1 MDLNL
6 GRTRLILDVCAS
18 HSLTLPQAAYLLATA
33 RWETAHTMEPVR
45 EAYYLGSRAEAY
57 RKTLR
62 YYPWYG
68 RGFVQLTWRE
78 NYERAQKELV
88 RDLTTNP
95 DVVMQPD
102 IAAEILVRGCMG
114 GWFTGKKLTDYVRE
128 EYIDFKGARRVV
140 NGTDRAAEIADLAV
154 KYQAALVAE
163 KWGQG
168 VQVSPP
174 AANSSRNPLAALL
187 AALLG
192 AIANII
198 GKGRA

>member
-6 GRTRLILDVCAS
+6 GRTRLILEACAA
-18 HSLTLPQAAYLLATA
+18 HGLTLPQAAYLLATA

-45 EAYYLGSRAEAY
+45 EAYWLSEEWRE
-57 RKTLR
+57 RNLR

-78 NYERAQKELV
+78 NYVLAGLKLD
-88 RDLTTNP
+88 RDLTVDP

-114 GWFTGKKLTDYVRE
+114 GWFTGAKLSDYVRE
-128 EYIDFKGARRVV
+128 GYVDFKGARRVV
-140 NGTDRAAEIADLAV
+140 NGTDRASEIADLAV

-168 VQVSPP
+168 AQVTPP
-174 AANSSRNPLAALL
+174 VVNTSRNPLAALF

-192 AIANII
+192 AIAIII
-198 GKGRA
+198 GKGKA